1 MDPWGKPESSLSWQ
15 TYLAPFIVSNKSIS
29 PGLSHLPL
37 DSWLPAP
44 SPFPGPRISSTLP
57 GTGQGSSLP
66 TPTTPQAILCQA
78 CSLSFCDGLIQQPCY
93 WIPSQSFMTKDKT
106 ALEMQGTTFGAHSL
120 APQPFTFL
128 LWGLALASLF
138 WLLLARKPR
147 PPVILSFMG
156 TYAKKLSQ
164 IYNPLNLCMNSSSS
178 NGPACFVSSPNHVYS
193 LP

>member
-44 SPFPGPRISSTLP
+44 SPFPGPTTSSTLP

-66 TPTTPQAILCQA
+66 TPTPPQAILCQA
-78 CSLSFCDGLIQQPCY
+78 RSLSFCDGLIQQPCY
-93 WIPSQSFMTKDKT
+93 WIPSQSFMTKGKI

-128 LWGLALASLF
+128 LWGLVPGLSRESQNKHPCFGSSWLENPGLQLF
-138 WLLLARKPR
+138 YLSWAPMPRSFPR
-147 PPVILSFMG
+147 PTIPS
-156 TYAKKLSQ
+156 TSA
-164 IYNPLNLCMNSSSS
+164 
-178 NGPACFVSSPNHVYS
+178 
-193 LP
+193 